1 MIARRFFIFMGLLP
15 LFLAAR
21 PAHGGRILKSVDF
34 EERRLGNM
42 EDLPMHWSKVGGP
55 GLPDYVNGKLTNDSA
70 HSGQWSFRFDLNG
83 GSLIY
88 RYDPRQ
94 IPIRPGGHYRVDCF
108 VQTTVL
114 PHARARITAYFTDQD
129 GIAITDSTRHSEL
142 YAAKDEGEPWRE
154 LSLEVSARN
163 RSAAFL
169 AVQLELV
176 QPSIYTPSKPGQSAP
191 FDEDIYGSAWFDDLT
206 VSQVP
211 EVRLISN
218 HAGNVFHRGDP
229 LQLSVLVNDRF
240 TDDLAAQLIVSNAG
254 NAVVYQHSGAL
265 DLQDAQNLGPGWK
278 QMLVALPELTP
289 GWYDAKLVM
298 TSRGQLLGRKK
309 LQFVRLADDDLT
321 SQPDPRFGVIATDLP
336 FQGWPQL
343 PDLLAILGA
352 GRVKLSVWSSQG
364 DVEQVDPAGFD
375 ALLERLAKNGV
386 TPTACL
392 TAVPPELAGK
402 IGGSEWSRLAQ
413 AAPETWRA
421 QLSYL
426 VARHANH
433 LDRWQFGADEDAAD
447 FPQEPGMRK
456 MYDLLY
462 GEFAKMV
469 VKPDLAMPWPAWYDL
484 SGDLPATVALSISPE
499 VLPSQL
505 PLYIQDIRGHQG
517 HNLSLSLQL
526 LDDRYGREVQIR
538 DLVQRVVYALAGGAT
553 RIDLPLP
560 FTMPKEDDAEGEA
573 SAADGEASVAEGEA
587 SVAEGE
593 ASAAQGEASA
603 NVTPQP
609 KEMLPIIRTLLTQ
622 LSGATFRGKVPNAS
636 NVEAFLF
643 DRHGQGL
650 MVIWGRG
657 QDNGVRPLALNLGDF
672 PQRVDLWGNATP
684 LVLSERSKSESVMLN
699 VGPMPFF
706 LVDIDAATAQM
717 RASVAIDKPLLES
730 SFQPH
735 VRHIRFS
742 NPGQATI
749 AGMVKLIGPPGWALT
764 PSVFNFTLNPGEAFE
779 HELTIEFPYNS
790 FAGAKTITAQFQV
803 QSNRDTTFNVP
814 VTLILGLGD
823 VGMHTLAVR
832 DKDDLIVQQTIS
844 NYGDKPINYNAFVI
858 YPGQPRQER
867 LVTQL
872 DPGRTITKLYR
883 FTDVHFILNA
893 KVRSGLREVGGMRI
907 LNDEVP
913 VQ

>member
-1 MIARRFFIFMGLLP
+1 MP
-15 LFLAAR
+15 LFVAAVGF
-21 PAHGGRILKSVDF
+21 ASAAEGGRILKSVDF

-55 GLPDYVNGKLTNDSA
+55 GLPDYLNGRLTDDAA

-108 VQTTVL
+108 VLTTVL

-129 GIAITDSTRHSEL
+129 GNAIANSTRHSEL
-142 YAAKDEGEPWRE
+142 YGAKEEGEPWQE

-176 QPSIYTPSKPGQSAP
+176 QPSLYAPNKPGQSTP

-206 VSQVP
+206 ISQVP
-211 EVRLISN
+211 EVTLSSN
-218 HAGNVFHRGDP
+218 HAGNVFRRSDP
-229 LQLSVLVNDRF
+229 LQLSVRVNDRF
-240 TDDLAAQLIVSNAG
+240 TDDLAGQLIISNAG
-254 NAVVYQHSGAL
+254 NAVIYQHSGAL
-265 DLQDAQNLGPGWK
+265 DMGSAQDLGPGLK
-278 QMLVALPELTP
+278 QMRVALPELAP
-289 GWYDAKLVM
+289 GWYDATLVM
-298 TSRGQLLGRKK
+298 TSRGQLVGRQEI
-309 LQFVRLADDDLT
+309 QFVRLADDEMT

-336 FQGWPQL
+336 LEGWSQL
-343 PDLLAILGA
+343 PDLLAILA
-352 GRVKLSVWSSQG
+352 VGRVKLSVWSSRG

-375 ALLERLAKNGV
+375 ALLERLAKNGI

-402 IGGSEWSRLAQ
+402 IGGGEWTRLAD
-413 AAPETWRA
+413 APPETWRGE
-421 QLSYL
+421 LSYL

-447 FPQEPGMRK
+447 FPRQPGMRK
-456 MYDLLY
+456 VYDLLY
-462 GEFAKMV
+462 SEFAKMV

-505 PLYIQDIRGHQG
+505 PLYIQDIRGHEG

-538 DLVQRVVYALAGGAT
+538 DLAQRVVYALAGGAS

-560 FTMPKEDDAEGEA
+560 FTVREDGDAQDQGSATEGEA
-573 SAADGEASVAEGEA
+573 SEHVA
-587 SVAEGE
+587 
-593 ASAAQGEASA
+593 
-603 NVTPQP
+603 PQP
-609 KEMLPIIRTLLTQ
+609 KELLLIIRTLLSQ
-622 LSGATFRGKVPNAS
+622 LSGATFRGKVPNSS

-643 DRHGQGL
+643 DRNGQGL
-650 MVIWGRG
+650 MVIWSRG
-657 QDNGVRPLALNLGDF
+657 LDNGVKPLALNLGDH
-672 PQRVDLWGNATP
+672 PQRVDLWGNTTP
-684 LVLSERSKSESVMLN
+684 LILSDRSKSDAVTLE

-706 LVDIDAATAQM
+706 LVDIDSATAQM

-735 VRHIRFS
+735 TRHIRFS

-749 AGMVKLIGPPGWALT
+749 AGMVKLVGPPGWMLT
-764 PSVFNFTLNPGEAFE
+764 PSVFNFTLNPGETFQ

-790 FAGAKTITAQFQV
+790 LAGVKTITAQFQI
-803 QSNRDTTFNVP
+803 QSDRNATFDVP
-814 VTLILGLGD
+814 VTVNLGLSD
-823 VGMHTLAVR
+823 VGMRTLAMR
-832 DKDDLIVQQTIS
+832 DKDDLIVQQMIS
-844 NYGDKPINYNAFVI
+844 NYGDKPINYNAFVV

-872 DPGRTITKLYR
+872 GPGRTITKLYR
-883 FTDVHFILNA
+883 FPDVHFILNA
-893 KVRSGLREVGGMRI
+893 KVRSGLRELEGMRI
-907 LNDEVP
+907 LNDEVA